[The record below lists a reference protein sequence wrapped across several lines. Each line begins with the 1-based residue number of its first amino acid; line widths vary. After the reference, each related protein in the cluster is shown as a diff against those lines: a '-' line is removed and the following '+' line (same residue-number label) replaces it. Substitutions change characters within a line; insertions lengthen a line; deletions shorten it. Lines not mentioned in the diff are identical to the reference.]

1 MRLSS
6 ISVQNFRA
14 IQDLALTLD
23 PSLTVL
29 VGDNAMGKTSLLE
42 AIAAAVSPALERCPS
57 VSGLPVDA
65 RDLRRVGMVQAPFL
79 FLKTTTTADL
89 TWDRYVLR
97 DATMFSRAALRVINR
112 TVGRVKLHEHLDP
125 IIQARQEGA
134 HAQPLP
140 VVAYYSTDRAVIL
153 PPLRKRNFREQHD
166 PFEGLRGAFNPT
178 TSFKAMFEWF
188 LAVESD
194 ELREQRRDPAYVH
207 PQLEGVRRA
216 VRAAIP
222 GCTRLEVATR
232 PLRLE
237 VGLTGPDG
245 AEERLSLQELSGG
258 YRTLLALVCD
268 LARRMVQTNPE
279 QGIASEA
286 IVLIDEVDLHLH
298 PRWQQTVLDDL
309 RRAFP
314 NAQFI
319 VTTHSEQVIA
329 SALPHQVLR
338 LDRDPAQGVVGSRP
352 SSTFG
357 ATPDRIVEDVMGLAR
372 LRPQVVEEALNSYWA
387 LVRSG
392 EGEGEQALALRA
404 KLDDWFRGADPE
416 MVRIDAELRRQRF
429 LRRATEG
436 A

>member
-1 MRLSS
+1 MKLSS
-6 ISVQNFRA
+6 VRVRNFRA
-14 IQDLALTLD
+14 IEELSLALD
-23 PSLTVL
+23 PGLTVL
-29 VGDNAMGKTSLLE
+29 VGDNAMGKTSLLD
-42 AIAAAVSPALERCPS
+42 AIALVLSPAVERCPA
-57 VSGLPVDA
+57 VSGRTPEVDDIRRAGNFRA
-65 RDLRRVGMVQAPFL
+65 RYLYLQATS
-79 FLKTTTTADL
+79 TTGLA
-89 TWDRYVLR
+89 WDRHKLR
-97 DATMFSRAALRVINR
+97 DATAGSREALRLSNR
-112 TVGRVKLHEHLDP
+112 PVGRVKLHEQLDP
-125 IIQARQEGA
+125 IIQARQEGDSA
-134 HAQPLP
+134 RPLP

-153 PPLRKRNFREQHD
+153 PPLRKRNFRDQHD
-166 PFEGLRGAFNPT
+166 PFEGLRGAFSPT

-188 LAVESD
+188 LSVESE
-194 ELREQRRDPAYVH
+194 ELREQRSDPAYVH

-237 VGLTGPDG
+237 VGLTGANG
-245 AEERLSLQELSGG
+245 AEERLSLQSLSGG

-268 LARRMVQTNPE
+268 LARRMVQCNPE
-279 QGIASEA
+279 QGIESEA

-314 NAQFI
+314 NAQLI

-338 LDRDPAQGVVGSRP
+338 LDRDPERGVVASQP

-392 EGEGEQALALRA
+392 EGEGEPAVALRA
-404 KLDDWFRGADPE
+404 KLDGWFRGADPE

-429 LRRATEG
+429 IRRAAGG